1 MNKVKKWLVF
11 FQHLNNE
18 IDTHDLPTIYHRVN
32 HMFTKPVEDK
42 GMTYLK

>member
-18 IDTHDLPTIYHRVN
+18 IDTHDLPTTCIYSGRQRDDL
-32 HMFTKPVEDK
+32 P
-42 GMTYLK
+42 